1 MWHTWAVSLSPMIR
15 ALQSLLDE
23 LEDDR
28 SLEEPD
34 CLRERVDALDRLD
47 VYLLDEDLPAPTA
60 HSAEAE
66 LYRRAIALCT
76 KLEAANFMLCQGI
89 RRDIQQGAGPGS
101 LLRWVPKKSG
111 RDREAARI
119 ESGPSYDY
127 LDELVSGVL
136 RFEKPEAEIVQ
147 LAAEMVFYQPTPAR
161 HIFDLIARAAL
172 TERDVLVD
180 LGSGMGHV
188 PLLTAICTDAQCI
201 GIELEPA
208 YIECARKSAQALNL
222 KNVTFIQQD
231 ARATDF
237 SIGTAFYLYTPFS
250 GTILRNVLDSLRR
263 EADNREIR
271 VCTFGPCMPIIAE
284 EQWLEAPGVSETDRI
299 AVFRSSN

>member
-1 MWHTWAVSLSPMIR
+1 MIR

-23 LEDDR
+23 LEHDR
-28 SLEEPD
+28 SLDEPD
-34 CLRERVDALDRLD
+34 RLRLRIDALDRLD
-47 VYLLDEDLPAPTA
+47 VYLLDEDLPAPTV

-76 KLEAANFMLCQGI
+76 KLEAANFTLYQAI
-89 RRDIQQGAGPGS
+89 RRDIQQGTCLRS

-111 RDREAARI
+111 RDGEAARI
-119 ESGPSYDY
+119 ESGPAYDY
-127 LDELVSGVL
+127 LDELVSGIL
-136 RFEKPEAEIVQ
+136 QFEKPEAEIVQ

-188 PLLTAICTDAQCI
+188 PLLTAICTGAQCI

-208 YIECARKSAQALNL
+208 YIECARKSAWALNL

-231 ARATDF
+231 ARAADL
-237 SIGTAFYLYTPFS
+237 SVGTVFYLYTPFT
-250 GTILRNVLDSLRR
+250 GGILRAVLKALQR
-263 EADNREIR
+263 ETSSREIR
-271 VCTFGPCMPIIAE
+271 ICTFGPCMPIIAE
-284 EQWLEAPGVSETDRI
+284 AQWLEAVRASEADRI
-299 AVFRSSN
+299 SVFRSRN